1 MITPKIK
8 ALFQFIEFLHSNSEN
23 FKQFDST
30 INELYLLDIERKKL
44 SPQKN
49 FAEKMKYDEVQAEIK
64 DKFSVIQ
71 ENIIQP
77 INSKVLE
84 LNICD
89 INKTETLQNWN
100 ISEISDLINN
110 FKKED
115 LPEIFKHKSKYLEF
129 RTKTNCTY
137 FKDFFFDDLDEM
149 LKELFDYFKET
160 EHNEF
165 EAFEIK
171 AIQVNDFQEAFELI
185 QKGHKKFTL
194 PFNLLN
200 LSKVQ
205 RINNENLLPH
215 QTETKTDKL
224 KIELGKYGFF
234 ELSKVKQLS
243 EPNKQRLTELIS
255 TNDLPYS
262 IAMFEYLG
270 FLKYLKAEHF
280 KTDYKLFKAVAS
292 WFEVAER
299 TVKGNIH
306 VLNEF
311 SKENR
316 TRYTADQQKQT
327 VQKNYEVLK

>member
-1 MITPKIK
+1 MITSKIK
-8 ALFQFIEFLHSNSEN
+8 ALFQFIEFLHSNTEN

-44 SPQKN
+44 SPRKN

-64 DKFSVIQ
+64 DKFKVIQ

-89 INKTETLQNWN
+89 MNKTETLNNWN

-110 FKKED
+110 CKKED

-165 EAFEIK
+165 EAFETK
-171 AIQVNDFQEAFELI
+171 AIQVNDFREMAEHY
-185 QKGHKKFTL
+185 QKGHKNFTL
-194 PFNLLN
+194 PIDLLLN
-200 LSKVQ
+200 HSKIQ

-215 QTETKTDKL
+215 QTETNPEQTETLSDLITHKNSVEIIESIKIQYRNIKGKRLKLLLIAFQDMGLLPKERIAKKFHECCLIEFDWDIASYNAMNGYNYNENTDKD
-224 KIELGKYGFF
+224 ELNSMK
-234 ELSKVKQLS
+234 
-243 EPNKQRLTELIS
+243 
-255 TNDLPYS
+255 
-262 IAMFEYLG
+262 
-270 FLKYLKAEHF
+270 KYLETLTK
-280 KTDYKLFKAVAS
+280 
-292 WFEVAER
+292 
-299 TVKGNIH
+299 
-306 VLNEF
+306 
-311 SKENR
+311 
-316 TRYTADQQKQT
+316 QK
-327 VQKNYEVLK
+327 